1 MDHNWTTGEVGGVL
15 AAVLAALGAIGGFVR
30 WALGWGQSQ
39 TKLREAKLER
49 WEKRLTDREIEYR
62 EKIEAELGQ
71 LRTDIARQSAKH
83 ARQIA
88 ALRRHHAATR
98 SVLLEVTVELR
109 THAPDSEAL
118 ARAHHNLSLAFPLDP
133 DIPDDM
139 VAAAR
144 EIGDGE

>member
-1 MDHNWTTGEVGGVL
+1 MTAAGARTGGARMDHNWTTGEVGGVL

-88 ALRRHHAATR
+88 A
-98 SVLLEVTVELR
+98 
-109 THAPDSEAL
+109 
-118 ARAHHNLSLAFPLDP
+118 HHNLSLAFPLDP